1 MRPLMSAMFIGFSV
15 FVWFT
20 DFSKSKKNFRD
31 GNSIRKILKINRRP
45 NKRADQEFLAF
56 LWNIKSQL
64 SSGAIPANLTD
75 SPPNHFLTEKFDLV
89 LRIGSQTGTA
99 LTPLINRFI
108 KQVKYQIEL
117 KQEIESELATTKA
130 TVLVLATLPLL
141 GIFLSLL
148 LGANSINWL
157 LNSTLGRVSLGL
169 GILLNLLGWLWVQR
183 IVAKALVNK

>member
-1 MRPLMSAMFIGFSV
+1 MSAMFIGFSV

-31 GNSIRKILKINRRP
+31 GNSIRKILKINPRP

-56 LWNIKSQL
+56 LWSIKSQL